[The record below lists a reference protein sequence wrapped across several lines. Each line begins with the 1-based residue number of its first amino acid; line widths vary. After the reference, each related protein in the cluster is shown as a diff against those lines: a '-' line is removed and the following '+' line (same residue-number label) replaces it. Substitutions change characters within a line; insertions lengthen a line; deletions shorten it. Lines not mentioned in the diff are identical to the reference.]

1 MEYRPKITP
10 EITLVYD
17 YCPAER
23 ETRWEPGC
31 DESVEISEI
40 LIHGLEISEDLTE
53 DLLGLYGDDWEMEI
67 LNEIKK
73 RDLEDIGE
81 ARYER
86 RLYENSY
93 A

>member
-1 MEYRPKITP
+1 MGKYNPVITP

-17 YCPAER
+17 YQPVEPQSYYD
-23 ETRWEPGC
+23 PGC
-31 DESVEISEI
+31 DENVEISEI
-40 LIHGLEISEDLTE
+40 LIHGQEISGDLEE

-81 ARYER
+81 FRFDNMEGKK
-86 RLYENSY
+86 
-93 A
+93 